1 MTGYRVQYSTEAR
14 ACLDALSG
22 PARARFDTGVGALA
36 ADPYGAGSVAI
47 RERDYRQ
54 ALVGGCVT
62 VYYVSA
68 GVRVVSVTRAQGPP

>member
-1 MTGYRVQYSTEAR
+1 M
-14 ACLDALSG
+14 DALSG
-22 PARARFDTGVGALA
+22 TARARFDTGLRSLA
-36 ADPYGAGSVAI
+36 SDPYGSGSVAI

-68 GVRVVSVTRAQGPP
+68 GVRVLSVTRAQGPP

>member
-1 MTGYRVQYSTEAR
+1 MNPYRVQYSTEAR
-14 ACLDALSG
+14 VCLDALTG
-22 PARARFDTGVGALA
+22 PARDRFDMGVRSLA

-47 RERDYRQ
+47 REPDYRQ

-68 GVRVVSVTRAQGPP
+68 GVRVLSVTRAQGPP